1 MHPNLVQTVLSSAVR
16 WKLQHVG
23 RLIWMHNVKYYALLG
38 FLNLRHFQTGSGSL
52 AKIDVE
58 YCRSVNRGLT
68 SCNLL
73 HGIKQLRNLIQSTA
87 ETLHVHNA
95 MEIFA
100 HAQKSRCFVHNS
112 VGLATMKLYAN
123 LNIKRL

>member
-16 WKLQHVG
+16 WKLQHVS
-23 RLIWMHNVKYYALLG
+23 RLIWMHNVEYYALLG

-73 HGIKQLRNLIQSTA
+73 HGIQQLRNFNCRDATC
-87 ETLHVHNA
+87 TNA

-112 VGLATMKLYAN
+112 VGLATAAMKLYTN